1 MQNENEQV
9 DGPRLDE
16 TYGGYQ
22 RVPNNSVNLET
33 SSLTPTLT
41 PHCPNNTMT
50 AIPEAQEAQEAQ
62 KETQEAQEKTREQVT
77 VVRRQTSVPAP
88 ASAPANLENIGSK
101 SPVKETLQR
110 IRRSI
115 TEPLIQYFHDI
126 TLVSCILCIF
136 IHRG

>member
-41 PHCPNNTMT
+41 PHCPNNSMT

-62 KETQEAQEKTREQVT
+62 KETQEQVT

-88 ASAPANLENIGSK
+88 ASAPANLENIGSM
-101 SPVKETLQR
+101 SPVKEKLQR
-110 IRRSI
+110 MRRSI

>member
-50 AIPEAQEAQEAQ
+50 AIPEAQE
-62 KETQEAQEKTREQVT
+62 ETQEQVT

-101 SPVKETLQR
+101 SPVKEKLQR
-110 IRRSI
+110 MRRSI